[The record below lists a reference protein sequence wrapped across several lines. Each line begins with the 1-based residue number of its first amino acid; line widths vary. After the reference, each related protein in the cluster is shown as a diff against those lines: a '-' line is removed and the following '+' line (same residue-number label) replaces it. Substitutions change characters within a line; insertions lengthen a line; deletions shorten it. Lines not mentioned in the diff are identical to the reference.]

1 MGNDPSMF
9 IIGVMAQ
16 VEAMLCVF
24 SYFIHWFLQFFL
36 SQVWEGRDQNS
47 GSMNQSGAH
56 MQQLNVVNAGQNIG
70 GIWVYFLVVMIGR

>member
-1 MGNDPSMF
+1 MCFFLFYP
-9 IIGVMAQ
+9 
-16 VEAMLCVF
+16 LVF
-24 SYFIHWFLQFFL
+24 AIFL